1 MTDRY
6 IEKTFLFL
14 VVLSLLVHGVAFYLL
29 TILPTPEPK
38 PSTEPLFVDLQD
50 LPELKSPVRAPP
62 KDATHHAE
70 QPQRVPRET
79 APRGESPRDQVAPP
93 TQAAPRQ
100 PVQPRVAEP
109 SSSAKPAERS
119 EMPFREAQSKEE
131 LFRSKPAK
139 EKTDLAKLFPSA
151 GNMAKLEAFY
161 RRKYGDEVAE
171 GETVFLNTD
180 DILFGSFLR
189 RFETAVYGVW
199 RYPAEAARMG
209 VEGVTPV
216 RVTFNRK
223 GEIVK
228 REILQSSGSKILDDE
243 VLRTL
248 DQLGAVGS
256 FPRGYTKD
264 TFNLI
269 AFFQYGLVKGGARML
284 R

>member
-6 IEKTFLFL
+6 IEKTFLVL
-14 VVLSLLVHGVAFYLL
+14 ILLSLLMHGVLFFLL
-29 TILPTPEPK
+29 TTLPAPQQK
-38 PSTEPLFVDLQD
+38 PSTEPLFVDLQE
-50 LPELKSPVRAPP
+50 LPEIKSPPRETPR
-62 KDATHHAE
+62 DATRHAQ
-70 QPQRVPRET
+70 QPQRVPRES
-79 APRGESPRDQVAPP
+79 APRGEAPRDRLLPP
-93 TQAAPRQ
+93 AQLRPQ
-100 PVQPRVAEP
+100 PVEPRVGEPLPSTRPPDRQEMPSSAAQPRD
-109 SSSAKPAERS
+109 
-119 EMPFREAQSKEE
+119 E
-131 LFRSKPAK
+131 LFRSKQGK

-151 GNMAKLEAFY
+151 GNMAKLEEFY

-171 GETVFLNTD
+171 GETLFLNTD

-209 VEGVTPV
+209 VEGVTPI
-216 RVTFNRK
+216 RITFNRR

-256 FPRGYTKD
+256 FPRGYAKD

-269 AFFQYGLVKGGARML
+269 AFFQYGLVRGGARML